1 MERYEIGDDP
11 RMAALVE
18 AAARGDEAVITRDG
32 EVVAAVTPRALT
44 APSRPKPIDMA
55 ALDALRAQIPLRVP
69 NAAALIREMR
79 DMDDH

>member
-32 EVVAAVTPRALT
+32 EVVAAVTPRSAV
-44 APSRPKPIDMA
+44 A
-55 ALDALRAQIPLRVP
+55 AVFDRASLDALHTALPASVANGGPSIADLRA
-69 NAAALIREMR
+69 MG
-79 DMDDH
+79 DH